1 VAARRWSSAQY
12 TGREKWAA
20 VNCILPRAA
29 LRSPCS
35 ARHGLRSGRQRQ
47 PPIAAA
53 VRAVGNHGVLRD
65 VTAGVAGLPAG
76 NAGIT
81 CHAVLLP
88 GRGGGRVHRC
98 RWRRSARGRWG
109 DRGAAAPSNRR
120 LPGRARSATAGT
132 GASAAPV
139 RHPGCPRGG
148 RRSPRTPAGR
158 GRCQGAA
165 SVTGH
170 DVRPGAAGR
179 PQAAGCG
186 AAGSG
191 RLPPAMAGA
200 HELPPCRRIC
210 AADARRRAGPGAHNP
225 ALARPPGRARFQ
237 ARCRYRAGSRAG
249 RHSLTPVRRRGRSP
263 GPAGGRARADVG

>member
-191 RLPPAMAGA
+191 RLPPAWPGRMSCLLAAGS
-200 HELPPCRRIC
+200 
-210 AADARRRAGPGAHNP
+210 ARPTRAGG
-225 ALARPPGRARFQ
+225 
-237 ARCRYRAGSRAG
+237 
-249 RHSLTPVRRRGRSP
+249 P
-263 GPAGGRARADVG
+263 GPARITQPWPGRPGGPGSRRGAATGLGPGRGGTA